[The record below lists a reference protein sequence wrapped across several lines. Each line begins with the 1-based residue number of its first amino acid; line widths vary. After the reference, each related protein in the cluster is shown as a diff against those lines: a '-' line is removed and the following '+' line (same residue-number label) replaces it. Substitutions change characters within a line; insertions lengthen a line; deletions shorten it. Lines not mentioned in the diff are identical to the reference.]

1 MDYTKLLDYDKK
13 IKLGIVGASQG
24 FGYTSLVQLKNV
36 NQIDVRIVCSI
47 DIEASYNALIE
58 SGYNKE
64 KIVICHNAEEMKRT
78 DESEIIVV
86 DDYKLVLESGI
97 SSVLEATGNMDV
109 GTYIAE
115 NALTHGI
122 NVYMV
127 SKETDSFSG
136 TYFNQLAHENN
147 TVYALVNGDQ
157 PRNLVDLYSWGKL
170 LGLNIVAAGKSS
182 EYDFVFD
189 RDSGKLTYTDGKEVY
204 HDKPEIM
211 NAWEYEDTSTLQQRF
226 ESLKELTGTIAADV
240 CEINLVS
247 NVTGLLPAAPGL
259 NYPIAKVNELAEIF
273 VPKKDGGILDRS
285 GVVDVF
291 YQLREKNEPSFAGG
305 VFIVFELTN
314 NEIMVDLL
322 RGKGHIISKSGK
334 YGCIYQPYHMMG
346 LEAPLSI
353 ILGERLGIGT
363 RHDTR
368 QVSVMAGVAEEDL
381 KAGNTFTVYGHHH
394 EIKDVK
400 PQLFERNEAKDAVPF
415 YLLNNITLKNDV
427 NKGEVIGFEDIE
439 VDSTQ
444 KNTFDVYQKGLSL
457 EVGVKSF

>member
-24 FGYTSLVQLKNV
+24 FGYTSLVQIKNV
-36 NQIDVRIVCSI
+36 EQIDIRIVCSI

-64 KIVICHNAEEMKRT
+64 KIVICHNVEEIKST
-78 DESEIIVV
+78 DESNIIVV
-86 DDYKLVLESGI
+86 DDYKLVLEAGI
-97 SSVLEATGNMDV
+97 SSVLEATGNIDV

-115 NALTHGI
+115 NALTRGI

-147 TVYALVNGDQ
+147 AVYALVNGDQ

-189 RDSGKLTYTDGKEVY
+189 RESGQITYTDGKEVY
-204 HDKPEIM
+204 YDKPEIK
-211 NAWEYEDTSTLQQRF
+211 NTWEYEDTNTLQQRYKA
-226 ESLKELTGTIAADV
+226 LKELTGTIAADV

-247 NVTGLLPAAPGL
+247 NVTGLLPAAAGL
-259 NYPIAKVNELAEIF
+259 NYPIAKANELADIF
-273 VPKKDGGILDRS
+273 VPKEDGGILDRS

-291 YQLREKNEPSFAGG
+291 YQLREKHEPSFAGG
-305 VFIVFELTN
+305 VFMVFELN
-314 NEIMVDLL
+314 NETLVDLL
-322 RGKGHIISKSGK
+322 KGKGHVISKNGK
-334 YGCIYQPYHMMG
+334 YGCIYHPFHMMG

-353 ILGERLGIGT
+353 ILGERLGVGT
-363 RHDTR
+363 RNDTR
-368 QVSVMAGVAEEDL
+368 QVSVMVGVAEEDMQ
-381 KAGNTFTVYGHHH
+381 AGHTYTVYGHHH
-394 EIKDVK
+394 EIKHVK
-400 PQLFERNEAKDAVPF
+400 PQLFERKEAKDAVPF
-415 YLLNNITLKNDV
+415 YLLNNVTLKNNV
-427 NKGEVIGFEDIE
+427 NKGDVICFEDIE
-439 VDSTQ
+439 VASTQ
-444 KNTFDVYQKGLSL
+444 NTAFEVYQKGLMV
-457 EVGVKSF
+457 E